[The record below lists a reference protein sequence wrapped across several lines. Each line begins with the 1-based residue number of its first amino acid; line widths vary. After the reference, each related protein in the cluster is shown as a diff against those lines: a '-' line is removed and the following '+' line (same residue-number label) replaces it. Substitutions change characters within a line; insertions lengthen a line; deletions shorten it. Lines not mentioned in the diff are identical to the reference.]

1 MSQAATLAKYIQDF
15 YFDRHN
21 PAHEYLKIIDG
32 ADVGQPLKV
41 FILAENASHVNE
53 KLAKDAAYL
62 FVLDVNDTIW
72 PQRAP
77 RGWIET
83 PNGMYECGHNICT
96 SNGTYHPESYV
107 VVPFESQILALY
119 MAMCT
124 NDKQLDH
131 GISVVRYTKERG
143 AGIITASHNS
153 RAWTRKKFGAIM
165 AAIEEKYAEYSARW
179 PKLPEGADPA
189 RWIIVKHGRGKAARE
204 EYVELDAAIT
214 ADSSAHQLVLTGR
227 VTHYPEGFSPVD
239 FPKIID
245 KFGNDDIPAYTGV
258 SVVKDINYDDIAGL
272 L

>member
-1 MSQAATLAKYIQDF
+1 MNQATTLARYIQDF
-15 YFDRHN
+15 HFDRHN

-41 FILAENASHVNE
+41 FILAENASRVNE
-53 KLAKDAAYL
+53 KMAAGAAYL

-83 PNGMYECGHNICT
+83 PNGMFDCGKNICT

-131 GISVVRYTKERG
+131 GISVVNYTKDRG
-143 AGIITASHNS
+143 AGIIAASLNS
-153 RAWTRKKFGAIM
+153 RAWTLKKFGEIV
-165 AAIEEKYAEYSARW
+165 AAIEQKYAEYSARW
-179 PKLPEGADPA
+179 PRLPAGVDPA
-189 RWIIVKHGRGKAARE
+189 RWIIVKHGRGKAAIE
-204 EYVELDAAIT
+204 EYVELDPAIR
-214 ADSSAHQLVLTGR
+214 ADRDKHQLVLEGK
-227 VTHYPEGFSPVD
+227 VTQYPEGFSPID
-239 FPKIID
+239 FPQIVD
-245 KFGNDDIPAYTGV
+245 KFGNVDIPAYANV
-258 SVVKDINYDDIAGL
+258 SIIKETNYDDVIGL